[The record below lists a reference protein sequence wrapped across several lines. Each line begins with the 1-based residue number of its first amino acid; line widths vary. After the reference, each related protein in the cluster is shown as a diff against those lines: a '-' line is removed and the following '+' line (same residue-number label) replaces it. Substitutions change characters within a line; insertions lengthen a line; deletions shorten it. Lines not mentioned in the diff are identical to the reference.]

1 MTAGLA
7 GGTDRDIALPPG
19 WVLHRH
25 GSVTSTNDIAKDL
38 AQQGAAHGTVVL
50 AEQQEAGRGRQGRAW
65 SSPPGNLYVSVLL
78 RPTVLP
84 ALVAQLSLVAALAM
98 AEALAGFVPG
108 GAVRVKW
115 PNDVLVDD
123 AKISGLL
130 LESAGAD
137 RERVEWVVIGSGVN
151 IVSHPSLAERPT
163 VALVDLGARDATPAS
178 VLEGYLARLNI
189 LVDRWASDGFDA
201 IRPHWLDWA
210 AGVGSPVRVGH
221 GEQSIAGRFLDLD
234 GNGALILGLPDGG
247 RRTIAAGDLVLAG
260 G

>member
-1 MTAGLA
+1 MTAGPS

-19 WVLHRH
+19 WALDRH

-38 AQQGAAHGTVVL
+38 AGRGGGHGTVVL
-50 AEQQEAGRGRQGRAW
+50 AEQQEAGRGRQGRVW

-78 RPTVLP
+78 RPPVPTP
-84 ALVAQLSLVAALAM
+84 SVAQLSLIAALAM

-123 AKISGLL
+123 AKIAGLL

-137 RERVEWVVIGSGVN
+137 RERVDWVVIGSGVN

-163 VALVDLGARDATPAS
+163 IALVDLGARDATPAG
-178 VLEGYLARLNI
+178 VLESYLARLNI
-189 LVDRWASDGFDA
+189 LVDRWCADGFDA
-201 IRPHWLDWA
+201 IRPHWLEWA
-210 AGVGSPVRVGH
+210 AGVGGRVRVGH
-221 GEQSIAGRFLDLD
+221 GEGSIAGRFLDLD